1 MDTIGEAPSQ
11 EVSDFYNLLLG
22 ARMPQVLWLGCVGG
36 TYEEATATWEEEEE
50 LPGGIP
56 YEQEGTSLR

>member
-1 MDTIGEAPSQ
+1 MDTIGETPSQ
-11 EVSDFYNLLLG
+11 GLSNFYNVLLG

-36 TYEEATATWEEEEE
+36 TYEEATVTWEEEEE

-56 YEQEGTSLR
+56 